1 MPTILKNIDHIAL
14 EKQRD
19 VLYITFHGKDEDMIQ
34 NIRNGEDFDYEQ
46 CQKRIDLIAW
56 LQQNHI
62 QFKECFSFSSKSG
75 WISFPYLGEIYLDVP
90 FDETDSQYQL
100 LYEHLENVDGS
111 MKIEG
116 VIWWCYPLEKAI
128 EISKLPEIDWDNF

>member
-1 MPTILKNIDHIAL
+1 MPRILKNIDHIAL

-46 CQKRIDLIAW
+46 CQKRIVLIAW
-56 LQQNHI
+56 LQRNHI
-62 QFKECFSFSSKSG
+62 QFEECFSFSSKSG
-75 WISFPYLGEIYLDVP
+75 WISFPYLGELYLDVP
-90 FDETDSQYQL
+90 FNEANPQYQL
-100 LYEHLENVDGS
+100 LYKHLENIDGS

>member
-1 MPTILKNIDHIAL
+1 M
-14 EKQRD
+14 
-19 VLYITFHGKDEDMIQ
+19 
-34 NIRNGEDFDYEQ
+34 
-46 CQKRIDLIAW
+46 
-56 LQQNHI
+56 QQ
-62 QFKECFSFSSKSG
+62 SRFSSKSG
-75 WISFPYLGEIYLDVP
+75 WISFPYLGELYLDVP